1 MIERVLSIYCEH
13 GADPRKVKSRIQ
25 SLPVKLVHFP
35 YDSASRSG
43 VIPIRPTPSAAQ
55 IQDLNFPIN
64 ELPGTLS
71 DYSPSPEFAKIL
83 MIVGGQ
89 NRRDA
94 LHIDSA
100 FKSRCVAFV
109 TKDCDI
115 LDHVKQLE
123 ALLGIR
129 FFDSSE
135 AGLNMLMRLIEDRL
149 KVPAQ
154 V

>member
-1 MIERVLSIYCEH
+1 MLSIYCEH

-25 SLPVKLVHFP
+25 SLPVELVHFP

-43 VIPIRPTPSAAQ
+43 VIPTRPTPSAAQ
-55 IQDLNFPIN
+55 IQDLNVPIN

-71 DYSPSPEFAKIL
+71 DYSPSPEFAKIVT
-83 MIVGGQ
+83 IVGPQ

-109 TKDCDI
+109 TKDRDI
-115 LDHVKQLE
+115 LDHAMQLE

-135 AGLNMLMRLIEDRL
+135 DGLNVLIHLIEDKL

-154 V
+154 FYP